1 MEGQR
6 ESLMWCW
13 LGNESYKNLALL
25 KTKKKKNMKIRRTK
39 SKTKNKKTCSQY
51 TLEITVLWN
60 RCGYSLQG
68 PVVRSL
74 VSANRWLRGIKTHRF
89 PWYLTLVSA
98 NHASSNPGQEYNS
111 SSLDSFLTI

>member
-13 LGNESYKNLALL
+13 LGNEGYKNLALL

-60 RCGYSLQG
+60 RCGYSLQ
-68 PVVRSL
+68 
-74 VSANRWLRGIKTHRF
+74 K
-89 PWYLTLVSA
+89 
-98 NHASSNPGQEYNS
+98 YNS